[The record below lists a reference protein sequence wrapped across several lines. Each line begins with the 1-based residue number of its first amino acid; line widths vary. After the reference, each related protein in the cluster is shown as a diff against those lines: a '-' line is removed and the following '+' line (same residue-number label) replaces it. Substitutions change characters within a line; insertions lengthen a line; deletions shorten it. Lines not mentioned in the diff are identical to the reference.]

1 MFRTLWYGMI
11 ARLAGQGTVEDMRQL
26 LGMVR
31 KPRWTTPVL
40 LVLGIL
46 SSAAEAAGV
55 TLILLFFYLTL
66 GDTMSVGGGFVA
78 QWLTGIAAQFGN
90 TQLLVAVVLLL
101 LIGRALITWAYNV
114 TSAHVGERI
123 SQQTRDRI
131 HDHYLT
137 VDYGEFQRR
146 DIAHLMET
154 LGTESWVI
162 AQAYN
167 AWTRLMVN
175 VCSIAVFTL
184 CVLALSWRIFAV
196 ALVGSVVINGISR
209 SLAKR
214 ARAIGTET
222 RGIQRGLGEQ
232 MLMTLQGMRTIRAY
246 GQEPIHRGRYA
257 AASDWARQ
265 AAFRLQRMTAWLSPL
280 TELGY
285 LAILSLI
292 VGGID
297 WWGTDVAV
305 TLGAVVLLYRL
316 QPHIRQF
323 EGNLLLL
330 AQLQPQL
337 HSVRLVLSAAMRQR
351 PEPTGLPIDTI
362 RDAIRVDGLSFT
374 YPEGTRPVLDNVSF
388 TLPAGQTTALIG
400 ASGSGKT
407 TFVNLLLRLYAPQ
420 SGTINVDGVPLDR
433 IDRAGWLSLVGV
445 AGQDVDLVEGQV
457 FDNIRMADPD
467 ADNDAVIAAA
477 RDAGVAEFVEDLPR
491 GYRTWVGQDGLR
503 FSGGQRQR
511 IGLARALLRNPQ
523 LMILDEAMSALD
535 QKLEDRIR
543 GEVARRMA
551 GRTTLLITHRLELI
565 RQVDHIVWIED
576 GNVRAEGPPSQLFD
590 NALANLGRTVP
601 NPA

>member
-1 MFRTLWYGMI
+1 MLRALWYGLI
-11 ARLAGQGTVEDMRQL
+11 ARLAGQNTVEEMRL
-26 LGMVR
+26 LLAMVS

-40 LVLGIL
+40 LLVGIL
-46 SSAAEAAGV
+46 SSLAEAAGV
-55 TLILLFFYLTL
+55 TLILLFFYLT
-66 GDTMSVGGGFVA
+66 VGGSMVATGGFVVG
-78 QWLTGIAAQFGN
+78 WLSQLAAQFGN
-90 TQLLVAVVLLL
+90 TQALIAVVLLL
-101 LIGRALITWAYNV
+101 LIGRAGITCSYNII
-114 TSAHVGERI
+114 SASIGERI
-123 SQQTRDRI
+123 SQRTRDRI
-131 HDHYLT
+131 HDHYLS
-137 VDYGEFQRR
+137 VDYAEFQRR

-167 AWTRLMVN
+167 AWTRLMIN
-175 VCSIAVFTL
+175 SCSIAVFTL
-184 CVLALSWRIFAV
+184 CLLALSWRIFVVAMIGSLIINAV
-196 ALVGSVVINGISR
+196 SR
-209 SLAKR
+209 RLAKR
-214 ARAIGTET
+214 ARAIGSET
-222 RGIQRGLGEQ
+222 QGIQRGLGEQ

-246 GQEPIHRGRYA
+246 GQEPVHRDRYA
-257 AASDWARQ
+257 DASDHARV

-297 WWGTDVAV
+297 WWGTDIAV

-316 QPHIRQF
+316 QPHIRQL

-337 HSVRLVLSAAMRQR
+337 KSVRRVLEAAMRQK
-351 PEPTGLPIDTI
+351 PEPIGQPIHDI
-362 RDAIRVDGLSFT
+362 HDAIRVEGLSFT
-374 YPEGTRPVLDNVSF
+374 YPEGTRPVLDQVSF
-388 TLPAGQTTALIG
+388 TLPAGRTTALIG

-407 TFVNLLLRLYAPQ
+407 TFVNLLLRLYAPDA
-420 SGTINVDGVPLDR
+420 GTIRVDGVPLDQINR
-433 IDRAGWLSLVGV
+433 THWLSLVGV

-457 FDNIRMADPD
+457 LDNIRMADPG
-467 ADNDAVIAAA
+467 ADDDAVIAAA

-491 GYRTWVGQDGLR
+491 GYRTWVGQEGLR

-551 GRTTLLITHRLELI
+551 GRTTLVITHRLDLVREA
-565 RQVDHIVWIED
+565 DHIVWIEN
-576 GNVRAEGPPSQLFD
+576 GAVRAEGPTAELFD
-590 NALANLGRTVP
+590 RALADLGRIVP
-601 NPA
+601 NPG